1 MLSVAAVVGSS
12 SSGGANVTTPPAR
25 KRVKA
30 ESGGTPTQPVVAAH
44 SPPSNWPQV
53 LQGIQQMRLPGG
65 AAAGAAVDS
74 MGCDRC
80 HEETVEPPEMRFQVL
95 PSHTSLGWGSL
106 AVDVTLLAVAARVTC
121 SRHWQVCWG
130 RCVHMVWVVVFGEGR
145 VRRPPLCEL
154 FEHATLLM
162 VFADASRC

>member
-1 MLSVAAVVGSS
+1 MQVRRATRASREPVKVEYDDEAPSTPSSAKGKGAAQGGSVLSVAAVVGSS

-65 AAAGAAVDS
+65 AAAKAVDS
-74 MGCDRC
+74 MSCDRC

-95 PSHTSLGWGSL
+95 PSHTSLGWALPLWMSL
-106 AVDVTLLAVAARVTC
+106 C
-121 SRHWQVCWG
+121 SLS
-130 RCVHMVWVVVFGEGR
+130 
-145 VRRPPLCEL
+145 PPG
-154 FEHATLLM
+154 
-162 VFADASRC
+162 

>member
-1 MLSVAAVVGSS
+1 VEYDDEAPSSAKGKGAAQGGSGLSVAAVVGSS

-25 KRVKA
+25 TRVKA

-95 PSHTSLGWGSL
+95 PSHTSLGWALPLWMSL
-106 AVDVTLLAVAARVTC
+106 C
-121 SRHWQVCWG
+121 SLS
-130 RCVHMVWVVVFGEGR
+130 
-145 VRRPPLCEL
+145 PPG
-154 FEHATLLM
+154 
-162 VFADASRC
+162 

>member
-1 MLSVAAVVGSS
+1 VQVRRATRASREPVKVEYDDEAPSTPSSAKGKGAAQGGSVLSVAAVVGSS

-95 PSHTSLGWGSL
+95 PSHTSLGWALPLWMSL
-106 AVDVTLLAVAARVTC
+106 C
-121 SRHWQVCWG
+121 SLS
-130 RCVHMVWVVVFGEGR
+130 
-145 VRRPPLCEL
+145 PPG
-154 FEHATLLM
+154 
-162 VFADASRC
+162 

>member
-1 MLSVAAVVGSS
+1 MLSVVAVVGSS

-95 PSHTSLGWGSL
+95 PSHTSLVGGLSRCGCHSARCRPQGDVQQAL
-106 AVDVTLLAVAARVTC
+106 AGLLGAVRA
-121 SRHWQVCWG
+121 HG
-130 RCVHMVWVVVFGEGR
+130 LGGR
-145 VRRPPLCEL
+145 VWRGSSAK
-154 FEHATLLM
+154 ATA
-162 VFADASRC
+162 V

>member
-1 MLSVAAVVGSS
+1 MQVRRATRASREPVKVEYDDEAPSTPSSAKGKGAAQGSSGVAVAVGSS
-12 SSGGANVTTPPAR
+12 SSGGVNVTMPPVR

-30 ESGGTPTQPVVAAH
+30 ASGGTPTQPVVAAH

-95 PSHTSLGWGSL
+95 PSLTSLGASL
-106 AVDVTLLAVAARVTC
+106 
-121 SRHWQVCWG
+121 
-130 RCVHMVWVVVFGEGR
+130 
-145 VRRPPLCEL
+145 PLWMSL
-154 FEHATLLM
+154 
-162 VFADASRC
+162 

>member
-74 MGCDRC
+74 MSRC

-95 PSHTSLGWGSL
+95 PSHTSLGWGSP
-106 AVDVTLLAVAARVTC
+106 AVDGTLLAVAPRAVRAHAHG
-121 SRHWQVCWG
+121 SG
-130 RCVHMVWVVVFGEGR
+130 GR
-145 VRRPPLCEL
+145 VWRGSS
-154 FEHATLLM
+154 A
-162 VFADASRC
+162 